1 MKEERRDN
9 ELFGMTLP
17 EIGDELARSFPDL
30 PRYRAKQVYTHLYN
44 GRTRSF
50 EDIKQLPLPVRTA
63 LGEKY
68 HFPSLK
74 LVKETKSI
82 DGTQKFLFGLED
94 GREIESVLIPSEMR
108 DATGDSRRKTLCLS
122 TQVGCPLDCKFCA
135 TASLK
140 LKRNLTTAE
149 ILLQY
154 FEVERI
160 TGEKITN
167 VVYMGMGEPML
178 NLENV
183 IRSVRIFTD
192 PELEL
197 LGKKR
202 ITVSTSGLPEEIR
215 KFTDAGLGVKLALS
229 LHATTDD
236 LRTKLMPINKR
247 HPIAEVISAMEYFYQ
262 KTHVPVTYEYILFEG
277 LNDSEADAKRIARI
291 TRRCP
296 SKVNVIPFHKIDFT
310 HPEGISAE
318 LHPTAKKKF
327 DSFIKL
333 LQEHDV
339 RVMVRSSSGEDIE
352 AACGQLALSNE
363 IHQVALP

>member
-1 MKEERRDN
+1 MKEERRGN

-17 EIGDELARSFPDL
+17 DIEDELSRSFPEL
-30 PRYRAKQVYTHLYN
+30 PRYRAKQIYQHLYS
-44 GRTRSF
+44 GRITRYD
-50 EDIKQLPLPVRTA
+50 DIKQLPLTLRSDIQ
-63 LGEKY
+63 EKY
-68 HFPSLK
+68 HFPSIQLS
-74 LVKETKSI
+74 KEVRSV
-82 DGTQKFLFGLED
+82 DGTRKFLFRLED

-108 DATGDSRRKTLCLS
+108 DAKGEARRKTLCLS

-154 FEVERI
+154 FEVSRLS
-160 TGEKITN
+160 GEKVTN

-183 IRSVRIFTD
+183 IRSIRIFTD

-202 ITVSTSGLPEEIR
+202 ITVSTSGLPDEIR
-215 KFTDAGLGVKLALS
+215 KFTDSGLGVKLALS
-229 LHATTDD
+229 LHATTDE

-247 HPIAEVISAMEYFYQ
+247 HPLKEVIEAMEYYYQ
-262 KTHVPVTYEYILFEG
+262 QTHIPVTYEYILFEG

-318 LHPTAKKKF
+318 LHPTAKQKF
-327 DSFIKL
+327 NDFIRL
-333 LQEHDV
+333 LIAHDV
-339 RVMVRSSSGEDIE
+339 QVMIRSSSGEDIE

-363 IHQVALP
+363 PHEIALP

>member
-1 MKEERRDN
+1 MKKEQSHS
-9 ELFGMTLP
+9 ELFGMTL
-17 EIGDELARSFPDL
+17 EELAVELSHSFPEL
-30 PRYRAKQVYTHLYN
+30 PSYRTKQIYSHLYN
-44 GRTRSF
+44 GRTGSYH
-50 EDIKQLPLPVRTA
+50 DIKQLPLPVRIA
-63 LGEKY
+63 LNDKY
-68 HFPSLK
+68 HFPTIA
-74 LVKETKSI
+74 LVQETKSI
-82 DGTQKFLFGLED
+82 DGTQKFLFSLED

-108 DATGDSRRKTLCLS
+108 DATGDARRKTLCLS

-140 LKRNLTTAE
+140 LKRNLTSAE

-154 FEVERI
+154 FEVERM
-160 TGEKITN
+160 TGENITN
-167 VVYMGMGEPML
+167 IVFMGMGEPML

-183 IRSVRIFTD
+183 IRSIRILTD
-192 PELEL
+192 TGLEL
-197 LGKKR
+197 IGKRR
-202 ITVSTSGLPEEIR
+202 ITVSTSGLPDEIR

-229 LHATTDD
+229 LHATTDE

-247 HPIAEVISAMEYFYQ
+247 YPIAEVITAMEYYYQ
-262 KTHVPVTYEYILFEG
+262 KSHIPVTYEYILFEG
-277 LNDSEADAKRIARI
+277 LNDSPADVKRIARI

-327 DSFIKL
+327 DSFIRQ
-333 LQEHDV
+333 LQDQDV

-352 AACGQLALSNE
+352 AACGQLALSHE
-363 IHQVALP
+363 LHQVSLP